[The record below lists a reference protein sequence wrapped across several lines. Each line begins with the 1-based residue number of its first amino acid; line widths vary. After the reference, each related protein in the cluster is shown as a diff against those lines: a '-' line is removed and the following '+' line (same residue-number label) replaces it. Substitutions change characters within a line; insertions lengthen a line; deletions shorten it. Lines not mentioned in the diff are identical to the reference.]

1 MLVFRGD
8 TLLKNRQVFS
18 LTVLFLYKF
27 LIKMYHFCACIFI
40 YFFIIF
46 SMVSEASTCQEI
58 LSTLRFTN
66 KKTPVTNQ
74 LTMLDQLRALM
85 SGPIY
90 QLYQSMQQQ
99 QKLGNYI
106 KYASR
111 EGQILFA
118 IEKFGGDMGKAY
130 HYVQQKFHHDPTWKN
145 KIGWR
150 EFYGTVQDFYQLK
163 NELMV
168 EITESEIRH
177 QNLFGG
183 AKERM
188 LFLINQAKYIKK
200 EYIGIRGQAY
210 LAINRYKGNMQK
222 AYVNGVA
229 VFGEKVIKD
238 IGWEKDFE
246 GILIDFQTIWT
257 WLTDTQGHINRNY
270 ISNDGLRLFA
280 REYYNGNVRRAYVNV
295 LAVLTDSQFNQLQWD
310 WFAIYYIQKV
320 QPPFK

>member
-1 MLVFRGD
+1 
-8 TLLKNRQVFS
+8 
-18 LTVLFLYKF
+18 
-27 LIKMYHFCACIFI
+27 
-40 YFFIIF
+40 
-46 SMVSEASTCQEI
+46 MVSEASTCQEI